1 MTEYET
7 NRQYAEQLT
16 KLIMENP
23 TCRVMVMIGTDG
35 IDDNYSW
42 MAGYMNRP
50 SLERVVV
57 GQDDS
62 WYTKQ
67 DEPYDDCYNYYGDQ
81 ADIWTDEE
89 LEQKASEIPWETVI
103 AFNVSAT

>member
-42 MAGYMNRP
+42 MAGYIRRE
-50 SLERVVV
+50 SKR
-57 GQDDS
+57 
-62 WYTKQ
+62 
-67 DEPYDDCYNYYGDQ
+67 
-81 ADIWTDEE
+81 
-89 LEQKASEIPWETVI
+89 
-103 AFNVSAT
+103 